1 MEITDLFH
9 TIICSLMIIVCGAF
23 SVNLTGYYELDSKTK
38 IIRTMFFLMAIACAI
53 IIGTII

>member
-1 MEITDLFH
+1 
-9 TIICSLMIIVCGAF
+9 MIIVCGAF

-38 IIRTMFFLMAIACAI
+38 IIRTIFFLMAIACAI

>member
-1 MEITDLFH
+1 MGATDLFH
-9 TIICSLMIIVCGAF
+9 AIMCSLMIIVCGAF

-38 IIRTMFFLMAIACAI
+38 VIRTIFFLMAIACAI